1 MRKSSPGPWVAVS
14 LVGVAVIALVLGLG
28 LFKRLDAGQH
38 LIDDVSPAFTA
49 DRATGARGGVD
60 MVSNIVDF
68 AGPVVDSKAQAV
80 GEIPALLTLLSKK
93 TGLSQAEVL
102 RALTAKAPHTA
113 ALLQAVPLTTTNA
126 ELQRFVVYLAAA
138 LKVKPA
144 DVQAALAKN
153 FPALSQA
160 ITALP
165 QVTGAWHAVPGTDGF
180 TRFGG
185 QPVTTVPGVRDY
197 FSKDLIPVV
206 EGQQSNM
213 TELSEREGIG
223 SLPYILLIVGVIV
236 TIFGAVNAVA
246 AKRGQLTHYA
256 QLVSWATV
264 ASVGAAV
271 VVLVLAL
278 NLFPRLKGGNE
289 VLDAARPAFTEQ
301 RIAGTAAGVGV
312 VDAATNLTEPLV
324 DEQGG
329 AAGEVPKLIAFVAK
343 GTGQSPAQ
351 VLAAVKA
358 NFPHVAA
365 LLAALPLSDVTAEL
379 PGVQSFL
386 ASTLGVSKAQL
397 ATTLQRDL
405 PGLNQVLGSLP
416 KITDG
421 YRAVPGTERLTRFS
435 GEPAHTVPAVRDY
448 FKADVVPALARQQD
462 NFTKLDDPW
471 PKVTVF
477 APLLT
482 VVGILVLLYGIVMF
496 LRVQNVPPARRA
508 EVVGA
513 AAASH

>member
-1 MRKSSPGPWVAVS
+1 MRKSSPGPWVVVS

-28 LFKRLDAGQH
+28 LFKRLDSGQQ

-49 DRATGARGGVD
+49 ERAAGARGGVD

-80 GEIPALLTLLSKK
+80 GEIPALLAILSKK
-93 TGLSQAEVL
+93 TGLTQAEVL
-102 RALTAKAPHTA
+102 KALEGKAPHTA
-113 ALLQAVPLTTTNA
+113 ALLQAVPLTATNA
-126 ELQRFVVYLAAA
+126 ELQRFVAYLATA

-165 QVTGAWHAVPGTDGF
+165 QVTGAWHSVPGTDGF
-180 TRFGG
+180 TRFNG
-185 QPVTTVPGVRDY
+185 QPVSTVTGVRDY

-206 EGQQSNM
+206 ESQQSNM
-213 TELSEREGIG
+213 TKLSEREGIG

-236 TIFGAVNAVA
+236 TIFGAVNAIA
-246 AKRGQLTHYA
+246 AKRGQLTQYA

-301 RIAGTAAGVGV
+301 RIAGTAAGIGV
-312 VDAATNLTEPLV
+312 VDAATNLTQPLV
-324 DEQGG
+324 DVQGG
-329 AAGEVPKLIAFVAK
+329 ASSEVPKLIAFVAK
-343 GTGQSPAQ
+343 GTGQSQAQ
-351 VLAAVKA
+351 VMAAVKT

-365 LLAALPLSDVTAEL
+365 LLSALPLSDVTAEL
-379 PGVQSFL
+379 PGVQTFL

-405 PGLNQVLGSLP
+405 PGLDQVLASLP

-421 YRAVPGTERLTRFS
+421 YQAVPGTEQLTRFD
-435 GEPAHTVPAVRDY
+435 GQPARTVPAVRDY
-448 FKADVVPALARQQD
+448 FKADVVPALARQQSNFWRLD
-462 NFTKLDDPW
+462 NPW

-477 APLLT
+477 APLLI
-482 VVGILVLLYGIVMF
+482 VVGLLVLLYGIVMF
-496 LRVQNVPPARRA
+496 LRVQNVPPAQRA
-508 EVVGA
+508 RVSTKPVA
-513 AAASH
+513 TH